1 MNPNQTIINQII
13 PFLNETKQY
22 FIFGFTVI
30 FIGIMLFTVIDNP
43 DALNTQ
49 TYVYAFTILVPL
61 IAACVYIARPS
72 SLGLTTNTILTSI
85 GLIGCLAVVFYLYS
99 TMSAAYYP
107 IINYV
112 INIILFLSI
121 MIGLAIVYN
130 MTINNL
136 RRMDGM
142 AGFIAGLIFY
152 IPCMISD
159 FIGYLLQQ
167 YKLTPNIVFVLF
179 IIEIILILL
188 YVYIPKAINTVLIP
202 KNLVLQNTPVFL
214 DQGAITI
221 ATAEK
226 LYPPSDPNKPR
237 NLLDTDNP
245 FLKNYCLS
253 MWIFINPQ
261 NTSTASYAQQTEIFN
276 YSYTDTTTTTSYPK
290 PRITYSYDPT
300 TSKDQYHIY
309 ITHGTSPH
317 DITIVSQKWNQF
329 VFNYSNNIVDLFING
344 ALERSFNL
352 YPNSL
357 PKYDITDTITI
368 GAANGLDAAICN
380 ITYSNNPLTSY
391 QIANSYNLLMN
402 TNPPINKSIN

>member
-1 MNPNQTIINQII
+1 MVPNQNIMNQII

-43 DALNTQ
+43 AALNTQ
-49 TYVYAFTILVPL
+49 TYLYSFTILVPL
-61 IAACVYIARPS
+61 IAACFYIARPS
-72 SLGLTTNTILTSI
+72 SFGLNFTTKNILTSI
-85 GLIGCLAVVFYLYS
+85 GLIIGLAVIFYLYS
-99 TMSAAYYP
+99 TMSAAYYH

-121 MIGLAIVYN
+121 MVGLAIVY
-130 MTINNL
+130 TITENNL
-136 RRMDGM
+136 KRMDGIP
-142 AGFIAGLIFY
+142 GFIGGLLFY
-152 IPCMISD
+152 IPCMIRD

-188 YVYIPKAINTVLIP
+188 YIYIPKAINKVLIP

-214 DQGAITI
+214 DQGKITI

-261 NTSTASYAQQTEIFN
+261 NTSTASYAQETEIFN
-276 YSYTDTTTTTSYPK
+276 YSYTGNSTSYPK
-290 PRITYSYDPT
+290 PKITYSYDPT
-300 TSKDQYHIY
+300 TSKDYYHIY
-309 ITHGTSPH
+309 ITQTLKH

-352 YPNSL
+352 TTSL

-380 ITYSNNPLTSY
+380 IAYSNNPLTSY

-402 TNPPINKSIN
+402 NNPPINRSIN

>member
-1 MNPNQTIINQII
+1 MDTTEII
-13 PFLNETKQY
+13 PFLNATKQY
-22 FIFGFTVI
+22 FVLGFTVI

-43 DALNTQ
+43 SALNTQ

-85 GLIGCLAVVFYLYS
+85 GLIMGLAVVFYVYS

-121 MIGLAIVYN
+121 MVGLAIVYN
-130 MTINNL
+130 IMINNL
-136 RRMDGM
+136 RRMDGP

-152 IPCMISD
+152 IPCTISD
-159 FIGYLLQQ
+159 FIGFLLQQ

-214 DQGAITI
+214 DQGKITI

-261 NTSTASYAQQTEIFN
+261 NTSTASYAQETEIFN
-276 YSYTDTTTTTSYPK
+276 YSYTGNSTSYPK
-290 PRITYSYDPT
+290 PRITYSYDT
-300 TSKDQYHIY
+300 TNKDQVKDQYHIY
-309 ITHGTSPH
+309 ITQTLKH

-352 YPNSL
+352 TTSL

-380 ITYSNNPLTSY
+380 IAYSNNPLTSY

-402 TNPPINKSIN
+402 NNPPINR